1 MSRYNFCLKARLK
14 TGMDFLSPV
23 SKQTWKMTFFGPKYM
38 LGQDLGIQVAN
49 PPPRIPRST
58 HSEILPQQG

>member
-14 TGMDFLSPV
+14 TGMDFRGPV
-23 SKQTWKMTFFGPKYM
+23 SKQMWKMTFFGLKYM
-38 LGQDLGIQVAN
+38 LSQDLGIQVVH

-58 HSEILPQQG
+58 PAGTEFQSG